1 MLGAPDRP
9 SYMFLAFDLDGTFI
23 GSRHL
28 IRGDMYRNQ
37 PCGPGRELYIFRPGI
52 GYYECLRA

>member
-1 MLGAPDRP
+1 
-9 SYMFLAFDLDGTFI
+9 MFLAFDLDGTFI

-28 IRGDMYRNQ
+28 IRRDMYRNQ